1 LATAQNGKMSNT
13 AIITVTGIDDIT
25 SDAMIIGTKGAI
37 VIKGFENKE
46 VTVYAADGKTVVSDM
61 ITKATT
67 VLTMEPGVYVVKVGT
82 TSAKVLVK

>member
-1 LATAQNGKMSNT
+1 
-13 AIITVTGIDDIT
+13 VTGIDDIT

>member
-1 LATAQNGKMSNT
+1 
-13 AIITVTGIDDIT
+13 
-25 SDAMIIGTKGAI
+25 MIIGTKGAI

-46 VTVYAADGKTVVSDM
+46 VTVYAADGKTVVNDM